1 MLCARPGKLVA
12 TSSLVAYFA
21 IGYPDR
27 GRSPRDREE
36 VLRVESPPDGGGE
49 RDNRKVVKKILGW
62 LALQAL
68 SAWLRHQIE
77 NLF

>member
-1 MLCARPGKLVA
+1 MAQL
-12 TSSLVAYFA
+12 A
-21 IGYPDR
+21 IGWPDR

-36 VLRVESPPDGGGE
+36 VLRVENPPNGGE
-49 RDNRKVVKKILGW
+49 RDNRKTVKKVLGW

-68 SAWLRHQIE
+68 GAWLRHQIE